1 MLNAFLIYIID
12 LFKKKSR
19 NFLTVSKVGQVGD
32 QVQITLKFPFLFSS
46 KSICLVAK
54 NSHNFPHRQFSIG

>member
-19 NFLTVSKVGQVGD
+19 NFLTVSKALSNYCCV
-32 QVQITLKFPFLFSS
+32 TPPPPKLCHETPSRRALFG
-46 KSICLVAK
+46 IYILAPVVVE
-54 NSHNFPHRQFSIG
+54 F

>member
-19 NFLTVSKVGQVGD
+19 NFLTVSKALSNYCCVTPPPSCATKPPLGE
-32 QVQITLKFPFLFSS
+32 PFSGFTFWL
-46 KSICLVAK
+46 L
-54 NSHNFPHRQFSIG
+54 